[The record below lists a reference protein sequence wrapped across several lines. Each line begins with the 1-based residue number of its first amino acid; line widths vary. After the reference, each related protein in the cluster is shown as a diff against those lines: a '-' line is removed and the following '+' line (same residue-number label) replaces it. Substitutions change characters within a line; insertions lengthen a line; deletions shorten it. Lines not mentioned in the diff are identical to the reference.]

1 MSSRPGP
8 VEREQGT
15 DLRKRL
21 LLVLAG
27 LALLVFVY
35 AIIYRWAVLNYAGE
49 ERSIATAIQIITE
62 ALTTGGFG
70 GDAALVREHDELT
83 AFIILIN
90 ITRVVLIFLALPVL
104 AVPLFKRAFDT
115 QPPRETGLRDHV
127 VFCGNSAVDDALR
140 TELDDAGIPYL
151 FVRPDAE
158 AVNELRA
165 DGFEATYGN
174 AERVETLRNANFE
187 DARAIVTDMG
197 DERNLTVILAANRVN
212 PDATIVSVVESRDTV
227 AHHEYAGADEVV
239 LSKQSLGESL
249 AMRSIQT
256 ISERFQAA
264 VGLTTQIDFGEYL
277 VEDGSEL
284 VGTTL
289 EEIGAADELAVTVI
303 GGWFGPRFL
312 VSPPSETEILENSI
326 LLVSGDHETLE
337 TVGARKLPTHRG
349 QSSRVVVCGYGDVGQ
364 TVANTL
370 EREGIDV
377 TTVDFHVDTGADV
390 IGDITDDETIREANV
405 ADARSVVLAVEK
417 DATAIYSV
425 ILISHHAPDVE
436 IIARANDPDNVW
448 KLYSAGAD
456 YVLSVPAVTDGVL
469 ASALI
474 EERELLTPH
483 NEFVFVREPAPA
495 LTGQRLDEENIR
507 EQTGCTLVGVE
518 RDDELI
524 TNPDPEFAIG
534 SGDILVAAG
543 REVAVERFRTYV
555 SGAPDS

>member
-1 MSSRPGP
+1 MSSQLEPAD
-8 VEREQGT
+8 REPAI
-15 DLRKRL
+15 DLGKRL

-27 LALLVFVY
+27 VALLVFVY
-35 AIIYRWAVLNYAGE
+35 ALIYRWAALRYAGA
-49 ERSIATAIQIITE
+49 ERSVVTAIQIVIE
-62 ALTTGGFG
+62 ALTTGSFG
-70 GDAALVREHDELT
+70 ADAALVREHSELT
-83 AFIILIN
+83 TFVILLN
-90 ITRVVLIFLALPVL
+90 ITRLVLVFLALPIL

-115 QPPRETGLRDHV
+115 QPPRETGLQDHV
-127 VFCGNSAVDDALR
+127 VLCGNSAVDDVLR
-140 TELDDAGIPYL
+140 TELDEAGIPYL
-151 FVRPDAE
+151 FVRPDADE
-158 AVNELRA
+158 VNELRA

-187 DARAIVTDMG
+187 NARAIVTDMG
-197 DERNLTVILAANRVN
+197 DERNLTVILAASRVN
-212 PDATIVSVVESRDTV
+212 PDATIVSVVESRDAV
-227 AHHEYAGADEVV
+227 AHHEYAGANEVV

-284 VGTTL
+284 VGTTI
-289 EEIGAADELAVTVI
+289 EEIGAADGLEITVI

-312 VSPPSETEILENSI
+312 VSPPPETEILENSI
-326 LLVSGDHETLE
+326 LLVSGDHEQLE

-370 EREGIDV
+370 EGEGIDV

-390 IGDITDDETIREANV
+390 IGDITDDHTIREANV

-417 DATAIYSV
+417 DATAIYSA

-448 KLYSAGAD
+448 KLYNAGAD
-456 YVLSVPAVTDGVL
+456 YVLSLPAVTDGVL

-483 NEFVFVREPAPA
+483 NEFVFVRETAPA
-495 LTGQRLDEENIR
+495 LTGERLDETQIR

-524 TNPDPEFAIG
+524 TNPGPAFTVE
-534 SGDILVAAG
+534 SGDILVATG
-543 REVAVERFRTYV
+543 REAAVERFRTFV
-555 SGAPDS
+555 SEDG

>member
-1 MSSRPGP
+1 MSSRVEP
-8 VEREQGT
+8 VERQPAAN
-15 DLRKRL
+15 LYRRL

-27 LALLVFVY
+27 VAALVFVY
-35 AIIYRWAVLNYAGE
+35 ALIYRWAVLNYAGE
-49 ERSIATAIQIITE
+49 ERSIVTAIQIITE

-70 GDAALVREHDELT
+70 ADASLLRDHEQLRT
-83 AFIILIN
+83 FIILLN
-90 ITRVVLIFLALPVL
+90 VTRVVLVFLVLPVL
-104 AVPLFKRAFDT
+104 AIPLFKRAFDT
-115 QPPRETGLRDHV
+115 EPPRETGLQDHV
-127 VFCGNSAVDDALR
+127 VFCGNVAVDDALR
-140 TELDDAGIPYL
+140 EELDEAGIPSL

-158 AVNELRA
+158 EVNELRA

-187 DARAIVTDMG
+187 HARAIVTDMG
-197 DERNLTVILAANRVN
+197 DERNLTVILAATRVN

-284 VGTTL
+284 IGTTI
-289 EEIGAADELAVTVI
+289 EEISATDELEITII

-312 VSPPSETEILENSI
+312 VSPPPETEILENSH
-326 LLVSGDHETLE
+326 LLVSGDHEALE

-370 EREGIDV
+370 EGEGIDV
-377 TTVDFHVDTGADV
+377 TTVDFHMDTGADV

-405 ADARSVVLAVEK
+405 TDARSVILAVEK
-417 DATAIYSV
+417 DATAIYSA
-425 ILISHHAPDVE
+425 ILIRHHAPDVE

-448 KLYSAGAD
+448 KLYNAGAD

-483 NEFVFVREPAPA
+483 NEFVFVREAAPA
-495 LTGQRLDEENIR
+495 LTGQRLDEAQIR
-507 EQTGCTLVGVE
+507 EETGCTLVGVE

-524 TNPDPEFAIG
+524 TNPGPEFTIE
-534 SGDILVAAG
+534 SEDILVAAG
-543 REVAVERFRTYV
+543 RETAVERFRTFV
-555 SGAPDS
+555 SDDA

>member
-1 MSSRPGP
+1 MSARVEP
-8 VEREQGT
+8 VERQPAT
-15 DLRKRL
+15 DLRRRL

-27 LALLVFVY
+27 LGLLVFVY
-35 AIIYRWAVLNYAGE
+35 AIIYRWAVLRYAGE
-49 ERSIATAIQIITE
+49 SRSLVTAIQIILE
-62 ALTTGGFG
+62 ALTTGSFG
-70 GDAALVREHDELT
+70 TDASLLRDHEQLRT
-83 AFIILIN
+83 FIILIN
-90 ITRVVLIFLALPVL
+90 VTRVGLIFLALPVL
-104 AVPLFKRAFDT
+104 AVPLFKRTFDT
-115 QPPRETGLRDHV
+115 QPPRETELQDHV
-127 VFCGNSAVDDALR
+127 VFCGTVVVDDALR
-140 TELDDAGIPYL
+140 AELDEAGIPYL

-158 AVNELRA
+158 EVNELRA

-174 AERVETLRNANFE
+174 AERVETLRNANFGN
-187 DARAIVTDMG
+187 ARAIVTDMG

-227 AHHEYAGADEVV
+227 AHHEYAGADVVV

-256 ISERFQAA
+256 IAERFQAA

-284 VGTTL
+284 VGTTIG
-289 EEIGAADELAVTVI
+289 EIGVADELEITVI

-312 VSPPSETEILENSI
+312 VSPPPETEILENSH
-326 LLVSGDHETLE
+326 LLVSGDHEALE

-370 EREGIDV
+370 EGEGIDV

-390 IGDITDDETIREANV
+390 IGDITDDHTIREANV
-405 ADARSVVLAVEK
+405 ADARSVILAVEK
-417 DATAIYSV
+417 DATAIYSA

-448 KLYSAGAD
+448 KLYNAGAD
-456 YVLSVPAVTDGVL
+456 YVLSIPAVTDGVL

-474 EERELLTPH
+474 EDRELLTPH
-483 NEFVFVREPAPA
+483 SEFVFVREAAPA
-495 LTGQRLDEENIR
+495 LVGQRLDDLPLRN
-507 EQTGCTLVGVE
+507 QTGCTLVGVE

-524 TNPDPEFAIG
+524 TNPGPEFTIEPE
-534 SGDILVAAG
+534 DILVAAG
-543 REVAVERFRTYV
+543 REAAVERFR
-555 SGAPDS
+555 SLAGKEP